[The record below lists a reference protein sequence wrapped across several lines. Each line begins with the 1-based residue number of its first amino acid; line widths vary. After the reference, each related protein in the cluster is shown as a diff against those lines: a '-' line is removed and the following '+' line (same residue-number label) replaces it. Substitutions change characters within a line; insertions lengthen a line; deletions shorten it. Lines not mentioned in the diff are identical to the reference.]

1 MAVRLALRDRSDRV
15 FRSLIV
21 VVCAA
26 ILFAAAFSSTAHTST
41 QDTVRL
47 ASGSTVSLAT
57 PPFVLVGKRYAFTW
71 AGGGPAQT
79 YTVKQLRPDGW
90 ILVEVADEIT
100 NTDLLVPGERPTRW
114 LNIGMALSIQEMR
127 PHLF

>member
-1 MAVRLALRDRSDRV
+1 MAYTRSFLGVALASVLV
-15 FRSLIV
+15 
-21 VVCAA
+21 
-26 ILFAAAFSSTAHTST
+26 TAGFTATTHSNT

-47 ASGSTVSLAT
+47 ATGSTISLAT
-57 PPFVLVGKRYAFTW
+57 PPFVVAGKRYAFTW

-79 YTVKQLRPDGW
+79 YTVKQARQDGW

-100 NTDLLVPGERPTRW
+100 NTEYLVPGERPTRW
-114 LNIGMALSIQEMR
+114 LNVGAAISIQEMR